1 MRKLIPVAALSVLA
15 AGCLPHNIGAPG
27 TTVHPAD
34 AADGGATSSAM
45 DMSDMTPTAAMPYVM
60 MAGASDLYEIQSS
73 QMALQRATRPEV
85 RQYAQ
90 MLIQH
95 HQMTTQ
101 QVMAAARAAGMS
113 PPPPRLLPMQRQMI
127 AQLQSAGGD
136 FDRVYI
142 SQQVPAHQMAL
153 GLHSNYADNGDTP
166 SLQAVARS
174 AVPLVTQHLQQ
185 AQRMMGMM

>member
-1 MRKLIPVAALSVLA
+1 MRKFIPAAALAVLA
-15 AGCLPHNIGAPG
+15 AGCASHNIGAPG
-27 TTVHPAD
+27 TTLHSAD
-34 AADGGATSSAM
+34 AMNAGARGGM
-45 DMSDMTPTAAMPYVM
+45 DMSDMTPTTAMPYVM

-73 QMALQRATRPEV
+73 QMAAQRATRPEV

-90 MLIQH
+90 MLIRH

-101 QVMAAARAAGMS
+101 QVMAAARAAGMR
-113 PPPPRLLPMQRQMI
+113 PPPPRLMPMQRQMI
-127 AQLQSAGGD
+127 QQLQQAGAD

-153 GLHSNYADNGDTP
+153 GLHSNYASSGDTP
-166 SLQAVARS
+166 QLRAVAGQAV
-174 AVPLVTQHLQQ
+174 PIVTQHLQQ